1 MLLLFVYRP
10 IIANFLTKKNFK
22 WKQKRNELQSVTYKG
37 SRVSDTLKYGYTELV
52 WENIYWRFENLKAFE
67 VFFGESAY

>member
-22 WKQKRNELQSVTYKG
+22 WEQKRNELHSLTYKG

-52 WENIYWRFENLKAFE
+52 
-67 VFFGESAY
+67 